1 MRKESFPVLF
11 GFLLEGMK
19 VFTRC
24 PCYLLTAGLLHVIA
38 LQCSLME
45 RENGLKSR
53 LPPLNRA
60 WLLLELCCRCCE
72 SEPAWRREAVSA
84 HQHGWVQIFVVYC
97 QPANLMAFRESQA
110 FSQHTQAGG
119 CAFCFAEIILQS
131 ELK

>member
-45 RENGLKSR
+45 RE
-53 LPPLNRA
+53 RA
-60 WLLLELCCRCCE
+60 KEQVA
-72 SEPAWRREAVSA
+72 SFEPSLAVA
-84 HQHGWVQIFVVYC
+84 
-97 QPANLMAFRESQA
+97 
-110 FSQHTQAGG
+110 
-119 CAFCFAEIILQS
+119 
-131 ELK
+131 